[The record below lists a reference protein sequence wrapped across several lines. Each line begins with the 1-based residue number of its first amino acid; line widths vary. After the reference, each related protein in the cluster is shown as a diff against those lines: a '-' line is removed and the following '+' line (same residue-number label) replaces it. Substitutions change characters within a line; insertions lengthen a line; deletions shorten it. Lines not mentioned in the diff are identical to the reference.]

1 MSHDNL
7 ICYVLAALGVT
18 LSVGIS
24 MDSADLCTAQPLQY
38 CVCLG
43 CGLMWLG
50 GLISLELVVHVARI

>member
-38 CVCLG
+38 CVGLG

-50 GLISLELVVHVARI
+50 GLVLHL